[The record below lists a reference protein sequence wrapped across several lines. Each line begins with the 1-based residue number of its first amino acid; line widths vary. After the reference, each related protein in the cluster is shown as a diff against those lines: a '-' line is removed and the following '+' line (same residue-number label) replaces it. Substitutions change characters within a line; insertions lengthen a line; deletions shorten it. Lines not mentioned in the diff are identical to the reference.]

1 MLDIEELLKKT
12 PFVYFVRGDYY
23 AFGGGVCEKCN
34 NGQRTIPLL
43 PLRYSEYLNLL
54 NNQDTL
60 QNDAW
65 NAYRRIVNI
74 AKNMRGANGKQS
86 LQEQFN
92 SFGFTEKEQEEIQQQ
107 LDQRMFFY
115 KHYRLD
121 VFGRA

>member
-1 MLDIEELLKKT
+1 MLDIEELFKKT
-12 PFVYFVRGDYY
+12 PFVYFVRDDYY

-74 AKNMRGANGKQS
+74 AKNMKGARVIFLIS
-86 LQEQFN
+86 
-92 SFGFTEKEQEEIQQQ
+92 EI
-107 LDQRMFFY
+107 
-115 KHYRLD
+115 RLSI
-121 VFGRA
+121 